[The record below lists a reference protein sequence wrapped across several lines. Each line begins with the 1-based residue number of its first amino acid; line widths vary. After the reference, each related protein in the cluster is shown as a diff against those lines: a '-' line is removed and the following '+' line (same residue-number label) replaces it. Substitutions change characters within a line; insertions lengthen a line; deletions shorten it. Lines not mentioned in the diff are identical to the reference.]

1 MPATV
6 TYEDSIVA
14 KCAAVSYL
22 VAYIKA
28 WRYGIKIK
36 EGVVDKKSAHRTK
49 LSAINANIEVGCV
62 PLNENM
68 IRQSCLFLCL

>member
-6 TYEDSIVA
+6 AYEGSIVA
-14 KCAAVSYL
+14 KYAAVSYL
-22 VAYIKA
+22 IAYIKA
-28 WRYGIKIK
+28 WQYGIKIK
-36 EGVVDKKSAHRTK
+36 EGVLDKKSAQHTK